1 MTVYAIESRSQILLS
16 SAVRDAMNET
26 TRPRVL
32 EAQGDRLEVT
42 LPAVESA
49 ALLQGRRELV
59 IRHGAVMYRLRL
71 TASNKLILTK

>member
-1 MTVYAIESRSQILLS
+1 
-16 SAVRDAMNET
+16 
-26 TRPRVL
+26 L
-32 EAQGDRLEVT
+32 EAQSDRLEVT

-59 IRHGAVMYRLRL
+59 IRHGAVMNRLRL